1 MSLIKEG
8 LRIFSRSIKISFSG
22 FAKYSGN
29 DEQICNNI
37 VSKCYNKEK
46 QFFQASLGNYPEFY
60 SRDFGMCTASL
71 IKLGYRDKI
80 IKTLEYALSHYSRNQ
95 ITVLITPEDKPINFP
110 SIYSPDSVAY
120 LFRSLRIAKAE
131 NLVIKYK
138 NFLNSEIKR
147 FEEIIEN
154 GIIKYEHYSGMRDH
168 AIVKSSCYDMIMAC
182 MLCDEIEKINKLVN
196 KKVLDNRL
204 KKNDLKK
211 TFPAKYVAERTSKG
225 FVWQNIFVRNWET
238 DKIWTFLGIPYI
250 DVLLKINKKT
260 AKMHIEQY
268 KKLIEKNGFVEV
280 YDKNG
285 LPYKTLF
292 FAADTDMLWACMY
305 LEIKKKK

>member
-110 SIYSPDSVAY
+110 SIDSPDSVAY

-204 KKNDLKK
+204 KKYDLKK
-211 TFPAKYVAERTSKG
+211 NLIKHYWNGRYFKNSINDDSFVAHNNVFPYWLDVINDKKMLSSSMNEIQRNDLRKELG
-225 FVWQNIFVRNWET
+225 DRQDLDIFRNP
-238 DKIWTFLGIPYI
+238 IY
-250 DVLLKINKKT
+250 
-260 AKMHIEQY
+260 
-268 KKLIEKNGFVEV
+268 
-280 YDKNG
+280 
-285 LPYKTLF
+285 
-292 FAADTDMLWACMY
+292 
-305 LEIKKKK
+305 